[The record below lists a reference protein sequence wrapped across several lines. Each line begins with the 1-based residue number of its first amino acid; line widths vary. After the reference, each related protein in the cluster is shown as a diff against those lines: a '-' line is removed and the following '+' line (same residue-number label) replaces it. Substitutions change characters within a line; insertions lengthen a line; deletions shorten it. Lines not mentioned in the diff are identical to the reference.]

1 MPQNQVRVRLRDCLH
16 GDNPFTEQPGGC
28 GEQGNH
34 MQVLQEFGNDM
45 KLLLKYQVSHDYLTA
60 VNGSVQ
66 QVSGLMFLH
75 NWAKFR

>member
-1 MPQNQVRVRLRDCLH
+1 MPQNQVRVWLRDCLH

-34 MQVLQEFGNDM
+34 MQVTLEFGSDVM
-45 KLLLKYQVSHDYLTA
+45 LHVIYQVSHDYLTA
-60 VNGSVQ
+60 VNGSIQ
-66 QVSGLMFLH
+66 QASGLMFLH